1 MFKRQTT
8 RSRRSTHSKVLEVR
22 VMSPRIAWLGALRV
36 AGSLTKLAC
45 ILAVIAGIGWG
56 GWQGIQHAFYNNP
69 DFRLQVI
76 DLNAN
81 PVIDEVE
88 LVKAAEIDLSANLFK
103 IDVKEVERKLKC
115 LPEIAEVHAE
125 RHLPGTLMVRVTART
140 PWAWISCPAA
150 GLPEVRRP
158 GAMLVDHDGIAYP
171 CPVLQLES
179 AVRLPSIQLPASKG
193 NPIIAGKRIN
203 HPELAHCFHLLDS
216 ACEADAEAI
225 HWIDSVKQTNEW
237 SMLLTTRQGIAA
249 TFGLG
254 DHTRQIANLRA
265 AMEHASQKGYA
276 IETIN
281 LIPKRNVPITVHG
294 DARATPP
301 LIAETRPTET
311 REKRRT
317 R

>member
-8 RSRRSTHSKVLEVR
+8 RSRRHSHSKVMEVR

-36 AGSLTKLAC
+36 AVSLAKLAC

-88 LVKAAEIDLSANLFK
+88 LVKAAEIDLSTNLFK

-171 CPVLQLES
+171 CPILQLES
-179 AVRLPSIQLPASKG
+179 AVRLPSIQLPASKE
-193 NPIIAGKRIN
+193 NPIIAGKRVN
-203 HPELAHCFHLLDS
+203 HPELARCFHLLDS

-249 TFGLG
+249 TFGIG
-254 DHTRQIANLRA
+254 DHARQIGNLRA

-294 DARATPP
+294 DTRATPP
-301 LIAETRPTET
+301 LIAETRPTEP
-311 REKRRT
+311 REKRRP

>member
-8 RSRRSTHSKVLEVR
+8 RSRRSSHSKVLEVR

-56 GWQGIQHAFYNNP
+56 GGQGIQHAFYNNP

-88 LVKAAEIDLSANLFK
+88 LVKAAEIYQNPNLFK

-158 GAMLVDHDGIAYP
+158 GAMLVDRDGIAYP

-179 AVRLPSIQLPASKG
+179 AVRLPSIQLPASKE
-193 NPIIAGKRIN
+193 NPIIAGKRVN
-203 HPELAHCFHLLDS
+203 HPELVHCFQLLDS

-254 DHTRQIANLRA
+254 DHARQIGYLRA
-265 AMEHASQKGYA
+265 AIDHASQKGYA